1 MLMSKG
7 RLDTLLDG
15 LGIKLV
21 PVHRR
26 RAPAQSHA
34 RGTMQEIRGQHGDG
48 HLVFVLRCI
57 RQTGNNRDELW
68 SDTIGAVSD
77 ILVQRQDWAL
87 HRPGDLLAAFDD
99 IALGALRAD
108 AVARRPWP
116 VRATLRILIYRELEK
131 RLDAPQRLA
140 V

>member
-1 MLMSKG
+1 MSKG
-7 RLDTLLDG
+7 RLDCLLDG
-15 LGIKLV
+15 LGIKLI

-34 RGTMQEIRGQHGDG
+34 RGTMQEIRAHHGEG

-57 RQTGNNRDELW
+57 RQTGHNRDELW

-87 HRPGDLLAAFDD
+87 ERPADVLAAFDD
-99 IALGALRAD
+99 ISLGLLRGD

-140 V
+140 S

>member
-1 MLMSKG
+1 MTKG
-7 RLDTLLDG
+7 RLDLLLDG

-26 RAPAQSHA
+26 RAPAESHA
-34 RGTMQEIRGQHGDG
+34 RGTMQEIRGRYGDG

-57 RQTGNNRDELW
+57 RQTGSNRDELW

-77 ILVQRQDWAL
+77 VLAQRQDWAL
-87 HRPGDLLAAFDD
+87 QRPGDLLGAFDD
-99 IALGALRAD
+99 IALASLRTD

-116 VRATLRILIYRELEK
+116 IRATLRTLIYQELEK
-131 RLDAPQRLA
+131 RLDAPICLA

>member
-1 MLMSKG
+1 MTDMRRGTSIHFLAKG
-7 RLDTLLDG
+7 AAGSMTKGKLDLLLDG

-34 RGTMQEIRGQHGDG
+34 RGTMQEIRGRYGDG

-68 SDTIGAVSD
+68 SDTIRAVSD
-77 ILVQRQDWAL
+77 VLMQRQDWAL
-87 HRPGDLLAAFDD
+87 QRPGDLLDAFDD
-99 IALGALRAD
+99 ITLASLRLH

-116 VRATLRILIYRELEK
+116 VRATLRT
-131 RLDAPQRLA
+131 
-140 V
+140 

>member
-1 MLMSKG
+1 MTKG
-7 RLDTLLDG
+7 RLDLLLDG

-26 RAPAQSHA
+26 RAAAESHA
-34 RGTMQEIRGQHGDG
+34 RGTMQEIRGRYGDG

-57 RQTGNNRDELW
+57 RQTGSNRDELW

-77 ILVQRQDWAL
+77 VLAQRQDWAL
-87 HRPGDLLAAFDD
+87 QRPGDLLGAFDD
-99 IALGALRAD
+99 IALATLRTD

-116 VRATLRILIYRELEK
+116 VRATLRTLIYQELEK
-131 RLDAPQRLA
+131 RLDTPVRLA

>member
-1 MLMSKG
+1 MTKG
-7 RLDTLLDG
+7 HLDVLLDG

-21 PVHRR
+21 PVRRR

-57 RQTGNNRDELW
+57 RQTGSNRDELW
-68 SDTIGAVSD
+68 SDTIGAISD
-77 ILVQRQDWAL
+77 ILVQRHDWAMQ
-87 HRPGDLLAAFDD
+87 RPGDVLAAFDN
-99 IALGALRAD
+99 IELGRLRTD

-116 VRATLRILIYRELEK
+116 VRASLRILIYRELER
-131 RLDAPQRLA
+131 RLDEPERIA